1 MAISTD
7 EIFYLSDE
15 QDPLA
20 ALPQPLKLG
29 NGLGQFKVTRSAPL
43 TDEIRK
49 GLTGKALSGLLPLV
63 PKVTD

>member
-1 MAISTD
+1 
-7 EIFYLSDE
+7 
-15 QDPLA
+15 
-20 ALPQPLKLG
+20 LG

-49 GLTGKALSGLLPLV
+49 GLAGKTLSGLLPLV